1 MSNGP
6 TNFFLWVFLLS
17 AAAADK
23 IVAALVRKDYAVRPG
38 FENGTMPPRA
48 NGDRPCVT
56 LLLDVQPSKPKTAI
70 DVERDVVSIMNAHQI
85 KIFGYVLSPSHEGRC
100 GSPTNSLPS
109 PCLRSV
115 SSMAVRGNF
124 RYPSSPCTRNRRR
137 SVPKPTSAAAAE
149 SASPARS
156 PPPPPGSRTRISP
169 TSTAGFPSSWATPS
183 EPARAR
189 TSTRA
194 RSHARRRGSPS

>member
-56 LLLDVQPSKPKTAI
+56 LLLDVQPSNET
-70 DVERDVVSIMNAHQI
+70 S
-85 KIFGYVLSPSHEGRC
+85 S
-100 GSPTNSLPS
+100 
-109 PCLRSV
+109 RS
-115 SSMAVRGNF
+115 
-124 RYPSSPCTRNRRR
+124 
-137 SVPKPTSAAAAE
+137 
-149 SASPARS
+149 
-156 PPPPPGSRTRISP
+156 
-169 TSTAGFPSSWATPS
+169 
-183 EPARAR
+183 
-189 TSTRA
+189 
-194 RSHARRRGSPS
+194 